1 MRNAIISARFPPL
14 DKHKLD
20 IIKKEIFKQ
29 RIFNVHALN
38 EHHQIQNTD

>member
-1 MRNAIISARFPPL
+1 MRNEIISAHFPPL

-29 RIFNVHALN
+29 RIFNVHALSA
-38 EHHQIQNTD
+38 HHQIQNTD